1 MTAAK
6 TTTSDEKRQIAL
18 RVNSAFLKRV
28 DRLALA
34 MADED
39 GGINP
44 GRSKV
49 IRRAVLLALPQLESL
64 HNVDQR
70 RAS

>member
-1 MTAAK
+1 VEAVAA
-6 TTTSDEKRQIAL
+6 
-18 RVNSAFLKRV
+18 
-28 DRLALA
+28 
-34 MADED
+34 ED

-44 GRSKV
+44 GRSMV

-64 HNVDQR
+64 HGIDER

>member
-1 MTAAK
+1 VKQPDGNPQVAFRASPAMI
-6 TTTSDEKRQIAL
+6 KRL
-18 RVNSAFLKRV
+18 
-28 DRLALA
+28 DRLVKAVA
-34 MADED
+34 AED

-44 GRSKV
+44 GRSMV

-64 HNVDQR
+64 HGIDER